1 MAWSR
6 NSAEADL
13 PAASTCQRR
22 SFVAVTSM
30 SWKVTVVFAPGVSV
44 MHTSFPE
51 PRPGRRCSAEPGLG
65 CTSRVPLRSPVGK
78 GTLVAARHQS
88 AQWDNLRVRFAI
100 QVHYRGAVAIEVS
113 QDADATAKADAF
125 AYPRLALIT
134 VLQLLVQRVCLPPHL
149 GRGIRPADPFA
160 RLRNRHG
167 DCRDRRRHRRC
178 RASGGGHGY
187 RRG

>member
-30 SWKVTVVFAPGVSV
+30 SWKVTVVFAGGVSV
-44 MHTSFPE
+44 MQTSFPG

-65 CTSRVPLRSPVGK
+65 CTSQTPLRSPVGK
-78 GTLVAARHQS
+78 GAVVAASHES

-100 QVHYRGAVAIEVS
+100 QVHDRGAVPIEVS
-113 QDADATAKADAF
+113 QDADAAAKADAF

-134 VLQLLVQRVCLPPHL
+134 ALQLCVQVVCLPHHWVEAY
-149 GRGIRPADPFA
+149 GRQILSVAP
-160 RLRNRHG
+160 
-167 DCRDRRRHRRC
+167 
-178 RASGGGHGY
+178 
-187 RRG
+187 